1 MYRCNGG
8 THSIETVDA
17 WSTHSIAH
25 GLETKMQMLNL
36 EKEER
41 GGRGKRREEGDS
53 CHIITIFQ
61 QLYTIVSSLIF
72 LLSSYC
78 GLKFGG
84 NTLEIFSPQ
93 FR

>member
-1 MYRCNGG
+1 
-8 THSIETVDA
+8 
-17 WSTHSIAH
+17 
-25 GLETKMQMLNL
+25 MQMLNL

-84 NTLEIFSPQ
+84 KTPKLYGDFFPSVQVRESLGMTEQ
-93 FR
+93 QAAVWLDKCS